1 MPDVVKGFSLL
12 TVISVILLTTIFFS
26 EFLNSYIV
34 DGKAVSLQPRGL
46 LNQSNYCYINSI
58 LQALTGCPPLYNL
71 LSGLAQNVSS
81 NEKRK
86 PTPVI
91 DAM

>member
-1 MPDVVKGFSLL
+1 MIEH
-12 TVISVILLTTIFFS
+12 ISVS
-26 EFLNSYIV
+26 EFLLSYEV
-34 DGKAVSLQPRGL
+34 DGKTISLQPRGL

-58 LQALTGCPPLYNL
+58 LQALIACPPLYNL
-71 LSGLAQNVSS
+71 LNGLAQIVSS

-91 DAM
+91 DGM